1 MFSRSIERE
10 QWKNPDANILKIIFR
25 DHSFS
30 TYAKFSKKINISNP
44 MTNTRT
50 CAYQE

>member
-25 DHSFS
+25 GHSFS
-30 TYAKFSKKINISNP
+30 TYAKFSKKLTFLTP
-44 MTNTRT
+44 
-50 CAYQE
+50 